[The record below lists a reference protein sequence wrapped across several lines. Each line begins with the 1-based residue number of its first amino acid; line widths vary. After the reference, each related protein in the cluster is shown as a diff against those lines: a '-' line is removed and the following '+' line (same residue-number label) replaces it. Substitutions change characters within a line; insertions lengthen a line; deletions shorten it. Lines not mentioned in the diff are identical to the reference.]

1 MKFVKIAGKD
11 KAKKIEILLLNMN
24 RHRFKFAQN
33 RLFFRMI
40 AWLLSLSILLKIRR
54 LMMRF
59 LPFLHL
65 ESQATDTVYMSW
77 LVDIDLVKDRFPEP
91 IQLWEK
97 DGKTIFSILFYHH
110 HHFGLHCLGPL
121 RKIFPSP
128 KQSNWRFYL
137 ADELVPK
144 TVIFEQIV
152 VDKMLYVF
160 GGRILSDA
168 MPAQY
173 DPHFHHQVK
182 QNDQALDIQAQI
194 EMDATYRLNVHL
206 KSASESALPTHWN
219 HIFKDWDEA
228 IQFFVPQEH
237 VWVECVD
244 NPQKLSQ
251 GNIRI
256 VTNFDQ
262 IKALKINQID
272 CPLLHEFNLDPAQ
285 PALCFYIPNLDFHV
299 LGEVPVT

>member
-1 MKFVKIAGKD
+1 
-11 KAKKIEILLLNMN
+11 MN
-24 RHRFKFAQN
+24 RHDFKFSQDRWVFKAISW
-33 RLFFRMI
+33 F
-40 AWLLSLSILLKIRR
+40 LSLSILLKIRR
-54 LMMRF
+54 FIMRF
-59 LPFLHL
+59 SPFMHL

-77 LVDIDLVKDRFPEP
+77 LVDINLVKDRFPEP
-91 IQLWEK
+91 IRLWEK

-137 ADELVPK
+137 ADELLPK

-152 VDKMLYVF
+152 VDKMLYVC

-173 DPHFHHQVK
+173 DPHFHHQLKVR
-182 QNDQALDIQAQI
+182 DQELDIQARI
-194 EMDATYRLNVHL
+194 EMDEKYRLQVNL
-206 KSASESALPTHWN
+206 NTQTEKCLPPQWNNIFESWNKAL
-219 HIFKDWDEA
+219 D
-228 IQFFVPQEH
+228 FFVPQEH

-256 VTNFDQ
+256 ETNFEKIQ
-262 IKALKINQID
+262 ALKIDHID
-272 CPLLHEFNLDPAQ
+272 CPLLDEFKIDLTE
-285 PALCFYIPNLDFHV
+285 PALCFYIPHLDFHV
-299 LGEVPVT
+299 LGEVPVTSV

>member
-1 MKFVKIAGKD
+1 
-11 KAKKIEILLLNMN
+11 MN
-24 RHRFKFAQN
+24 RHNFKFAQN
-33 RLFFRMI
+33 RWFFRAVSWI
-40 AWLLSLSILLKIRR
+40 LSLPILLKIRR
-54 LMMRF
+54 FIMRF
-59 LPFLHL
+59 SPFMHL

-77 LVDIDLVKDRFPEP
+77 LVDIDLVKNRFPEP

-97 DGKTIFSILFYHH
+97 DGKTIFTILFYHH
-110 HHFGLHCLGPL
+110 HHFGLHCLGPF

-152 VDKMLYVF
+152 VDKMLYVC
-160 GGRILSDA
+160 GGRVLSDA

-173 DPHFHHQVK
+173 DPNFHHQVK
-182 QNDQALDIQAQI
+182 EHEKGLDIQAGI
-194 EMDATYRLNVHL
+194 EMDEKYRLQVSLNTDAEPH
-206 KSASESALPTHWN
+206 LPTQWQNVFETWN
-219 HIFKDWDEA
+219 EA
-228 IQFFVPQEH
+228 LDFFVPQEH

-256 VTNFDQ
+256 VTDMDD
-262 IKALKINQID
+262 IKALKINAID
-272 CPLLHEFNLDPAQ
+272 CPLLDEFNIDLTE
-285 PALCFYIPNLDFHV
+285 PALCFYIPHLDFHV
-299 LGEVPVT
+299 LGEVPVTSS